1 MLRLVPSGDA
11 AGAYSLLKCAFATAS
26 LLLIALNL
34 AARRLLRQ
42 IFGPSAV
49 LRGQGLL
56 YIEMTT
62 MNSHASELRGAG
74 TMTSALRRQYLMR
87 DSAGDAMLV
96 SPSFWPERG
105 RASSFILMPD
115 FSGKT
120 LTRWLVD
127 AFWSRVTF

>member
-11 AGAYSLLKCAFATAS
+11 AKAYSMVRCAFVAAS

-34 AARRLLRQ
+34 AAWRLQRQ
-42 IFGPSAV
+42 ILGTSAV
-49 LRGQGLL
+49 HHGPGLL

-105 RASSFILMPD
+105 RASSSISIP
-115 FSGKT
+115 FSG
-120 LTRWLVD
+120 LC
-127 AFWSRVTF
+127 